1 MSSLAVKV
9 ESSSVVPKSLQQIG
23 PAVCRWLVDLPRD
36 VYVNADELARLIGR
50 KSKRTVERMWRR
62 GELPFPVKFAG
73 RNVWLIGAILDF
85 FQTRQAAALKVGG
98 KAGK

>member
-1 MSSLAVKV
+1 MEVLAVNS
-9 ESSSVVPKSLQQIG
+9 ENTSTATQTLRQIG
-23 PAVCRWLVDLPRD
+23 PAVCRWLADLPRD

-73 RNVWLIGAILDF
+73 RNVWLIGGILDF
-85 FQTRQAAALKVGG
+85 FQKRQSEALKLSG